1 MAQLHRHTMSLR
13 TFLPLM
19 RLGGGVWEQ
28 TATKTAL
35 PEINRNSTI
44 FWKPSCRGM
53 KIYTRTG
60 DKGVTSLFTGE
71 RLPKNTQYFDALGTT
86 DELSSHLGLVKAYA
100 EEKRHEYVDQ
110 LERIQCIL
118 QDISSLLATPRN
130 QELSDDPEREARVLK
145 RLSFNPRH
153 ITELEE
159 WIDKY
164 DSRLPPLTNF
174 ILPGGGQVS
183 AALHVARTVCRR
195 AEREIVPLITEEL
208 VDDQVLRYVNRLS
221 DYLFTIARYAAFLE
235 GKKETIYIQPKI
247 RASGKIKDKVQENQ
261 EIVQSDG

>member
-1 MAQLHRHTMSLR
+1 MAHLHRYTMSLR
-13 TFLPLM
+13 TFLPQM
-19 RLGGGVWEQ
+19 RLGGGLCEQ
-28 TATKTAL
+28 TVTRTAAS
-35 PEINRNSTI
+35 EINRNSDI
-44 FWKPSCRGM
+44 IWKPFCRGM

-60 DKGVTSLFTGE
+60 DKGVTALFTGE
-71 RLPKNTQYFDALGTT
+71 RLPKNTQFFNALGTT
-86 DELSSHLGLVKAYA
+86 DELSSHLGLVKAHA

-118 QDISSLLATPRN
+118 QDISSLLATPRT

-159 WIDKY
+159 WIDRY

-195 AEREIVPLITEEL
+195 TEREIVPLITEDL
-208 VDDQVLRYVNRLS
+208 VDDQVLSYINRLS
-221 DYLFTIARYAAFLE
+221 DYLFTIARYAALLE

-247 RASGKIKDKVQENQ
+247 RSTGKIKDKVQENQ
-261 EIVQSDG
+261 EIIQSDG